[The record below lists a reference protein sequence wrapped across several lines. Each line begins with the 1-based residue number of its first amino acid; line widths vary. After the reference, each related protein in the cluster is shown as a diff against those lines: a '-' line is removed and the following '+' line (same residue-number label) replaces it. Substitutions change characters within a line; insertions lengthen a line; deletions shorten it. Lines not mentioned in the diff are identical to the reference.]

1 LGHLGGVHRSGAGAE
16 VGEETA
22 KDAGRL
28 FDGGKLNLRL
38 SHLGD
43 TSSPGGL

>member
-1 LGHLGGVHRSGAGAE
+1 LGDLGSVHRSGAGAE
-16 VGEETA
+16 VAEETA

-28 FDGGKLNLRL
+28 FDGGRLNLYL

>member
-1 LGHLGGVHRSGAGAE
+1 LGDLGSVHRSGAGAE
-16 VGEETA
+16 VAEETT
-22 KDAGRL
+22 KNSGRVFNGGRL
-28 FDGGKLNLRL
+28 NLCL